1 VSHIVGTVQVLS
13 SALTIGPDSGLPF
26 ASPNTW
32 TVNFA
37 YVPAPA
43 GTKFLILHFQNVS
56 LPASNRLEV
65 ALGWDSAVDV
75 FTSADGPDFWTR
87 PINIYTLA
95 GGLVPIS
102 YITSGSTKGSVQLD
116 KYGRGESHAGDPGHP
131 SIAPVMV
138 ATKARRPTLNA
149 PPNVLPSHPGR
160 RAATDRPAMAA
171 ARPALV
177 GSLLGSDDALEPRV
191 VVGCARGDVATL
203 SVSADAGVWVV
214 RRGRVR

>member
-1 VSHIVGTVQVLS
+1 LS
-13 SALTIGPDSGLPF
+13 PALTIGPDSGLPSS
-26 ASPNTW
+26 SPNTW
-32 TVNFA
+32 TVTFA
-37 YVPAPA
+37 HVPAPA

-87 PINIYTLA
+87 PINIYALA

-131 SIAPVMV
+131 SISNCDPF
-138 ATKARRPTLNA
+138 RRIRPSKPSR
-149 PPNVLPSHPGR
+149 PPPRIMRL
-160 RAATDRPAMAA
+160 TA
-171 ARPALV
+171 ARIRQGDCEGYAKP
-177 GSLLGSDDALEPRV
+177 SLKK
-191 VVGCARGDVATL
+191 
-203 SVSADAGVWVV
+203 
-214 RRGRVR
+214 